1 MIFPMR
7 YISASKTFEDY
18 GQNLVERKTWK
29 LLMTIYDG
37 QSTWLKLFNNKPV
50 ITVINNKPMI
60 ECREGNSNIY
70 QMINAF

>member
-7 YISASKTFEDY
+7 YISVSKTFEDY